1 MDIKS
6 NTTRKYK
13 INIML
18 MLIFYPIISTSSN
31 TKKSK
36 RASQYLGVQKYYHY
50 YFNLEKP
57 FFLQSYYMNINEI
70 KFFSVT
76 LHSILN

>member
-1 MDIKS
+1 
-6 NTTRKYK
+6 
-13 INIML
+13 
-18 MLIFYPIISTSSN
+18 
-31 TKKSK
+31 
-36 RASQYLGVQKYYHY
+36 LGVQKYYHY